1 MFKDLFNS
9 LFMESQKLTYSREI
23 AKHLAQVLLA
33 MPQDRLTEGNIYNLH
48 PQVLSLVKRLILE
61 CGESLTIVSTLRT
74 FKEQERLYAQGRT
87 TAGAIVT
94 NARAGESYH
103 CYGLSL
109 DFRFENDPLFN
120 APYWRWKKIGELWES
135 YGGIWGGR
143 FDGLNDLGH
152 LEWHPNFLWEDLKP
166 HFT

>member
-1 MFKDLFNS
+1 MFKDLFNA
-9 LFMESQKLTYSREI
+9 LFMESKELTYSREI
-23 AKHLAQVLLA
+23 AKHLATILLA

-61 CGESLTIVSTLRT
+61 CGENLTIVSTLRT

-87 TAGAIVT
+87 TTGAIIT

-103 CYGLSL
+103 QWALAL
-109 DFRFENDPLFN
+109 DFRFTGDPN
-120 APYWRWKKIGELWES
+120 APYWRWKKVGELWES

-152 LEWHPNFLWEDLKP
+152 LEWHPDFSWEDLKP
-166 HFT
+166 HFI